1 LGSNFEAFFSK
12 SVITFGEIGSVLAVD
27 FKISGVGGGV
37 VKIFTGAFGEAFGG
51 GATTSFSVVGCLDT
65 IFDGLAVF
73 FSSRLGVADS
83 FAVFRD
89 LVVFILGFS
98 CFKTLGF
105 FIFFRTFLDRERFL
119 RNLVKGS
126 SLIRDILREVC
137 SIGRLTRKRER
148 GILAG
153 GFKILLSEP
162 LEEILGLEKGLA
174 LNASKTPKS
183 TKTCPEFPAGLS

>member
-1 LGSNFEAFFSK
+1 M
-12 SVITFGEIGSVLAVD
+12 D
-27 FKISGVGGGV
+27 FRISGVGGGV

-73 FSSRLGVADS
+73 FTSRLEVADS

-105 FIFFRTFLDRERFL
+105 FIFFRIFLDRERFL

-126 SLIRDILREVC
+126 SLIRDVLREVC
-137 SIGRLTRKRER
+137 SIGRLSIKRER
-148 GILAG
+148 GFFRG
-153 GFKILLSEP
+153 GSKILLSEP
-162 LEEILGLEKGLA
+162 LGGILECETWLVP
-174 LNASKTPKS
+174 NASKTLKS
-183 TKTCPEFPAGLS
+183 TKTCPEFPKGLS